1 MADYEQL
8 IKKLRTEALDS
19 RKAVLSIY
27 DLCID
32 AADKIENLISENAAL
47 RRQIDNLTSA
57 QAMIVKEFDK
67 KLEELHDTKS
77 ELDKFRKAEQ
87 DGRLVVLPLG
97 TDVEL
102 ERNGYTFKADHWN
115 HSLTAFRDAPE
126 TKSGKQVAL
135 FSIEEAE
142 AALKGGEG

>member
-57 QAMIVKEFDK
+57 QAMMVKEFDK
-67 KLEELHDTKS
+67 KLEELHEAKS
-77 ELDKFRKAEQ
+77 ELAAMRNELCYMCGKYREANNGAC
-87 DGRLVVLPLG
+87 DGCRWKK
-97 TDVEL
+97 E
-102 ERNGYTFKADHWN
+102 
-115 HSLTAFRDAPE
+115 S
-126 TKSGKQVAL
+126 
-135 FSIEEAE
+135 
-142 AALKGGEG
+142 

>member
-57 QAMIVKEFDK
+57 NAVMVKEFTA
-67 KLEELHDTKS
+67 KLEELEHARGERDVVTKRMI
-77 ELDKFRKAEQ
+77 ELESSYGQVRKALH
-87 DGRLVVLPLG
+87 DKGFSSL
-97 TDVEL
+97 DEL
-102 ERNGYTFKADHWN
+102 FEEYD
-115 HSLTAFRDAPE
+115 
-126 TKSGKQVAL
+126 QVK
-135 FSIEEAE
+135 
-142 AALKGGEG
+142 AALAGKGGNG